1 MHLRSGLSALIV
13 LILALLLVQP
23 AVSAPGAVDFAPG
36 AHLRFEH
43 LTIDD
48 GLSQNAGLALL
59 QDRQGY
65 LWIGTQDGLNR
76 YDGYTLT
83 HFKNDPDNPQSI
95 SANSIIALYEDR
107 DGFLWVGTW
116 GGGLNRLDPVTGQF
130 TRYLPDPENSA
141 SLSHTIVTDI
151 YQDESGAFWVA
162 TLGGLERLDPETGV
176 FTHFRHD
183 PANSNTLSSDAI
195 SVIVPAPDGKL
206 WLGTGAF
213 GVPGA
218 GLNLF
223 DPATGAA
230 RRFEQTGEC
239 LASPNISDILP
250 DSQGNL
256 WIAFGGYAVTGGG
269 LDRYNPQT
277 GACAHFDN
285 ARTFDNQITDNNLTD
300 LAFDRDSGLWVTSW
314 SSGVWR
320 MSPGGQFSGIHH
332 NQSDP
337 ESLSNDNTFSV
348 LQDRS
353 GVIWI
358 GTLSAGINKLNLNT
372 LQFRTYRADASNPN
386 SLPSNHIGAFAE
398 TTDGK
403 IWVGTWESGLARF
416 DRATGVF
423 TQYQNDPENPNSLSS
438 DLVMSLYADSD
449 GTLWAGTLGGGLNH
463 FDPRTG
469 LFTRY
474 QNDPADSKSLLENQ
488 VTYITRD
495 PAGRLWVGNF
505 GGLSRLDP
513 GALGFVN
520 YPLPAPATTFRVIG
534 DELWVGTWGG
544 GVYRLDLSDPDSL
557 APAKAA
563 FSNLAH
569 DPATPNSLSQNGVW
583 AILQSPDGL
592 VWLATEGGLNR
603 YDPKTGE
610 FKAYTEKDGLRNA
623 TILGLL
629 QDKNGFLWLTTNNGL
644 AKFDPQAET
653 FHNYD
658 KSDGLQGNEFNS
670 NSYFQAR
677 NGDFYVGGVS
687 GFSIFDPLDLRQNE
701 LPPPVVITDFSI
713 FNTPQPFNPAETIR
727 LNYDQNFISFEF
739 AALDYHD
746 PRNNQYAY
754 KLEGFDEDWVQ
765 AGARNY
771 ASYTNLPG
779 GDYTFRVRAANSD
792 GVWNE
797 TGAALKLT
805 VTPPFWQTWPFLV
818 GLFLGMVSLVV
829 AGFQWRVRAVR
840 EQNARLQKMVD
851 EQKRVEAELRQSEAR
866 FRAMFENAAIGISLI
881 APDGRVLAVNPVLV
895 EMTGRSEAELIEI
908 GGQALT
914 YPEDRDIGRQ
924 EFHEVVSG
932 ARDSFQAEKRY
943 VHKDGHIQW
952 IRQSVSAVRGEQGQ
966 LLYMVVIAE
975 DIDERKRAVEELRES
990 EARFK
995 AMFENA
1001 AVGVSLMALDRRIV
1015 QINPKVTEIT
1025 GYSAEEIYAINPSD
1039 MVMEADRHLDG
1050 HLFQE
1055 LVAGQRDQYLTE
1067 KRYIRKDG
1075 AIFWGRVNFALVRGE
1090 AGKPLYIVGIIE
1102 DITEEMEAE
1111 RTLAESEARFRTLYD
1126 SAEMGIVLV
1135 DLGTDGNLPLD
1146 DARFNHL
1153 VANQRLNPAMQRM
1166 FGYTEDELQHIPV
1179 ADLIYPEDVGID
1191 RQEFRQLLAGEID
1204 SFRVEKR
1211 FVRKDGSVF
1220 WGRLTDSLAR
1230 AADGT
1235 PRMVVGIIED
1245 ITEEKRSAEKLAAQ
1259 EAEHRRLLEQ
1269 RIAERT
1275 EELNAVNERLREKTA
1290 QDAVTAERTRLA
1302 RDLHDAVTQTL
1313 FSTTL
1318 IADVLPDIWEM
1329 NPDEGKRRL
1338 EEVRQLTRGA
1348 LAEMRTL
1355 LVELRPNALVEVP
1368 LPTLLRQLTEAL
1380 IGRSRMNIQ
1389 LSAEGERK
1397 LPADVQVGLYRLAQE
1412 ALNNVVKHAKASQAV
1427 VTLRC
1432 NDESVRLTVAD
1443 NGVGFDPSTVTAD
1456 HLGLRIMRE
1465 RAEAIGAKLSVY
1477 SEPGEGTQISV
1488 IW

>member
-1 MHLRSGLSALIV
+1 MHLRPRFICFIVLVLALIF
-13 LILALLLVQP
+13 VQP
-23 AVSAPGAVDFAPG
+23 AVSAPGAVTFAPG

-76 YDGYTLT
+76 YDGYTLI
-83 HFKNDPDNPQSI
+83 HFKHDPDNPQTI

-107 DGFLWVGTW
+107 DSFLWVGTW
-116 GGGLNRLDPVTGQF
+116 GGGLNRFDPLSGQF
-130 TRYLPDPENSA
+130 TRYLPDPQNPA
-141 SLSHTIVTDI
+141 SLIHPIVTDI
-151 YQDESGAFWVA
+151 VQDESGVFWVA
-162 TLGGLERLDPETGV
+162 TLGGLERLDPVTGV
-176 FTHFRHD
+176 FTHFIHD
-183 PANSNTLSSDAI
+183 PTDSNTLSSNAI
-195 SVIVPAPDGKL
+195 SVIVPAADGKL

-230 RRFEQTGEC
+230 QRFEQTGEC

-256 WIAFGGYAVTGGG
+256 WIAFGGYAIPGGG
-269 LDRYNPQT
+269 LDRYHPLT
-277 GACAHFDN
+277 GACSHFDN
-285 ARTFDNQITDNNLTD
+285 TRTFDNQITDNNLTD
-300 LAFDRDSGLWVTSW
+300 LTFDRDGALWITSW

-320 MSPGGQFSGIHH
+320 MSPGGEFSGIHH
-332 NQSDP
+332 NPADP
-337 ESLSNDNTFSV
+337 ESLSNDNTFSI

-353 GVIWI
+353 GVIWV
-358 GTLSAGINKLNLNT
+358 GTLSAGINKLNLDT
-372 LQFRTYRADASNPN
+372 LQFRTYRTNASNPN

-416 DRATGVF
+416 DPASGTF
-423 TQYQNDPENPNSLSS
+423 TQYKNDPENSQSLSG

-463 FDPRTG
+463 LDPRTG
-469 LFTRY
+469 QFTRY
-474 QNDPADSKSLLENQ
+474 QNDPSSPASLLENQ
-488 VTYITRD
+488 VTYLTRD
-495 PAGRLWVGNF
+495 TAGRLWVGNF
-505 GGLSRLDP
+505 SGLSRLDP
-513 GALGFVN
+513 GAVDFVN
-520 YPLPAPATTFRVIG
+520 YPMPAPATTFRIIG
-534 DELWVGTWGG
+534 DELWIGTWGG
-544 GVYRLDLSDPDSL
+544 GVYRLDLSDPASL
-557 APAKAA
+557 DPAKAT
-563 FSNLAH
+563 FSTLAH
-569 DPATPNSLSQNGVW
+569 DPANANSLSQDGVW
-583 AILQSPDGL
+583 AILHDPNGL

-603 YDPKTGE
+603 YDPQTGQ
-610 FKAYTEKDGLRNA
+610 FKAYTEKDGLRNT

-629 QDKNGFLWLTTNNGL
+629 QDKNGFLWLTTNNGM
-644 AKFDPQAET
+644 AKFDPQSET
-653 FHNYD
+653 FQIYD

-670 NSYFQAR
+670 NAYFQAS

-687 GFSIFDPLDLRQNE
+687 GFSIFDPLSLRQNE
-701 LPPPVVITDFSI
+701 LPPPVAITRFSV

-739 AALDYHD
+739 AALDFHD

-754 KLEGFDEDWVQ
+754 MLEGFDENWVQ
-765 AGARNY
+765 AGTRNY

-779 GDYTFRVRAANSD
+779 GEYTFHVRAANSD
-792 GVWNE
+792 SIWNE

-805 VTPPFWQTWPFLV
+805 VTPPFWQTWPFQL
-818 GLFLGMVSLVV
+818 GLFLGVVSLVAV
-829 AGFQWRVRAVR
+829 GFQWRVRAVR
-840 EQNARLQKMVD
+840 EQNAQLQKMVS
-851 EQKRVEAELRQSEAR
+851 EQQRVES
-866 FRAMFENAAIGISLI
+866 
-881 APDGRVLAVNPVLV
+881 
-895 EMTGRSEAELIEI
+895 
-908 GGQALT
+908 
-914 YPEDRDIGRQ
+914 
-924 EFHEVVSG
+924 
-932 ARDSFQAEKRY
+932 
-943 VHKDGHIQW
+943 
-952 IRQSVSAVRGEQGQ
+952 
-966 LLYMVVIAE
+966 
-975 DIDERKRAVEELRES
+975 ELRES
-990 EARFK
+990 EARFRT
-995 AMFENA
+995 MFETSA
-1001 AVGVSLMALDRRIV
+1001 IGIGLMGLDRKVISA
-1015 QINPKVTEIT
+1015 NPALCQMY
-1025 GYSAEEIYAINPSD
+1025 GYSADELIGQTNLLVVHPDDYPQA
-1039 MVMEADRHLDG
+1039 AQHLK
-1050 HLFQE
+1050 E
-1055 LVAGQRDQYLTE
+1055 LVEGKCDQFSAERRYL
-1067 KRYIRKDG
+1067 RKNKEM
-1075 AIFWGRVNFALVRGE
+1075 FWARVSMSMVQDDQ
-1090 AGKPLYIVGIIE
+1090 GKPLYIVGMVA
-1102 DITEEMEAE
+1102 DINDEKIA
-1111 RTLAESEARFRTLYD
+1111 LANLQESEARFRTLYD
-1126 SAEMGIVLV
+1126 AAEMGIVLV
-1135 DLGTDGNLPLD
+1135 DLGSDGNLPLD

-1153 VANQRLNPAMQRM
+1153 VASQRINPAMQRM
-1166 FGYTEDELQHIPV
+1166 FGYTAEELQHISV
-1179 ADLIYPEDVGID
+1179 ASLIYPEDVGID
-1191 RQEFRQLLAGEID
+1191 RLEFRQLLTGAID
-1204 SFRVEKR
+1204 SFRTEKR

-1235 PRMVVGIIED
+1235 PRMVIGIIED
-1245 ITEEKRSAEKLAAQ
+1245 ITDEKHAAERLAAQ
-1259 EAEHRRLLEQ
+1259 EAEYRQMLEQ

-1275 EELNAVNERLREKTA
+1275 EELNLANERLRNKAA

-1329 NPDEGKRRL
+1329 NPDEGKHRL

-1389 LSAEGERK
+1389 LSTEGERK
-1397 LPADVQVGLYRLAQE
+1397 LPPDVQVGLYRLAQE

-1432 NDESVRLTVAD
+1432 SNESLRLTVAD

-1456 HLGLRIMRE
+1456 HLGLKIMRE

>member
-1 MHLRSGLSALIV
+1 MRRVS
-13 LILALLLVQP
+13 LLLPIILLFTLLQP
-23 AVSAPGAVDFAPG
+23 AAARESDAVFAPG

-59 QDRQGY
+59 QNRQGY

-76 YDGYTLT
+76 YDGYTIT
-83 HFKNDPDNPQSI
+83 QFKHDPDNPQTI
-95 SANSIIALYEDR
+95 SANSIIALYEGG

-116 GGGLNRLDPVTGQF
+116 GGGLNRLDPVSGQF
-130 TRYLPDPENSA
+130 TRYVPDPQNPA
-141 SLSHTIVTDI
+141 SLGHPIVTDI
-151 YQDESGAFWVA
+151 FQAADGAFWVA
-162 TLGGLERLDPETGV
+162 TLGGLENFDPATGT
-176 FTHFRHD
+176 FTHFRHA
-183 PANSNTLSSDAI
+183 PENPSTLSSDAI
-195 SVIVPAPDGKL
+195 SVIVPAADGKL
-206 WLGTGAF
+206 WIGTGAF
-213 GVPGA
+213 GAPGA

-223 DPATGAA
+223 DPASGTAQ
-230 RRFEQTGEC
+230 RFEQTGEC

-256 WIAFGGYAVTGGG
+256 WISYGGYAVPGGG

-300 LAFDRDSGLWVTSW
+300 LAFDRDGALWVTSW

-332 NQSDP
+332 NPADP

-348 LQDRS
+348 IQDRS
-353 GVIWI
+353 GILWI
-358 GTLSAGINKLNLNT
+358 GTLSAGINKLSLDT
-372 LQFRTYRADASNPN
+372 LQFRTYRADASNPA
-386 SLPSNHIGAFAE
+386 SLPSNHIGAFAQ
-398 TTDGK
+398 TSDGAL
-403 IWVGTWESGLARF
+403 WVGTWESGLARF
-416 DRATGVF
+416 DPASGAF
-423 TQYQNDPENPNSLSS
+423 TQFQNDPDNPRSLSS

-463 FDPRTG
+463 LNPRTQE
-469 LFTRY
+469 FTRY
-474 QNDPADSKSLLENQ
+474 QNDPADPASLLENQ
-488 VTYITRD
+488 VTFISRD

-505 GGLSRLDP
+505 AGLSRLDP
-513 GALGFVN
+513 GAQGFAN
-520 YPLPAPATTFRVIG
+520 YPMPAPATTFKVIG
-534 DELWVGTWGG
+534 DELWIGTWGG
-544 GVYRLDLSDPDSL
+544 GVYRLDLSDP
-557 APAKAA
+557 AKAA
-563 FSNLAH
+563 FSTLTH
-569 DPATPNSLSQNGVW
+569 DPANPNSLSQDSVW

-603 YDPKTGE
+603 YDPQSGQ
-610 FKAYTEKDGLRNA
+610 FKSYTEKDGLRNA

-653 FHNYD
+653 FQMYG

-670 NSYFQAR
+670 NAYFQSR
-677 NGDFYVGGVS
+677 SGDFYVGGVS
-687 GFSIFDPLDLRQNE
+687 GFSVFDPLNLRQNE
-701 LPPPVVITDFSI
+701 LPPPVVITDFSV
-713 FNTPQPFNPAETIR
+713 FNTSQPFNPAETVR

-754 KLEGFDEDWVQ
+754 KLEGFDADWVQ
-765 AGARNY
+765 SGSRNY
-771 ASYTNLPG
+771 VSYTNLPG
-779 GDYTFRVRAANSD
+779 GDYTFRVQAANSD

-805 VTPPFWQTWPFLV
+805 VTPPFWQTWPFQA
-818 GLFLGMVSLVV
+818 GLFLGVVLLVM

-840 EQNARLQKMVD
+840 EQNARLQQMVD
-851 EQKRVEAELRQSEAR
+851 DQKRVESDLRQ
-866 FRAMFENAAIGISLI
+866 
-881 APDGRVLAVNPVLV
+881 
-895 EMTGRSEAELIEI
+895 
-908 GGQALT
+908 
-914 YPEDRDIGRQ
+914 
-924 EFHEVVSG
+924 
-932 ARDSFQAEKRY
+932 
-943 VHKDGHIQW
+943 
-952 IRQSVSAVRGEQGQ
+952 
-966 LLYMVVIAE
+966 
-975 DIDERKRAVEELRES
+975 S

-995 AMFENA
+995 AMFENT
-1001 AVGVSLMALDRRIV
+1001 AVGVALMSLDRRIV
-1015 QINPKVTEIT
+1015 QINPTVTEIT
-1025 GYSAEEIYAINPSD
+1025 GYSAEEMAAIHPTD
-1039 MVMEADRHLDG
+1039 LVVEEDRAVDRE
-1050 HLFQE
+1050 LFLE
-1055 LVAGQRDQYLTE
+1055 LVDGKRDQYLTE

-1075 AIFWGRVNFALVRGE
+1075 SIFWGRINFALVRDE
-1090 AGKPLYIVGIIE
+1090 NRRPLYIVGIIE
-1102 DITEEMEAE
+1102 DISEEKEAI
-1111 RTLAESEARFRTLYD
+1111 RTLAESEARFRALYD
-1126 SAEMGIVLV
+1126 SAEMGIVIV
-1135 DLGTDGNLPLD
+1135 DLGQDGNLPLD
-1146 DARFNHL
+1146 DARFNQL

-1166 FGYTEDELQHIPV
+1166 FGYTADELQHISI

-1191 RQEFRQLLAGEID
+1191 RHQFRQLLTGEID

-1230 AADGT
+1230 AADSA
-1235 PRMVVGIIED
+1235 PRMVIGIIED
-1245 ITEEKRSAEKLAAQ
+1245 ITEEREAVRTLAESEARFRAMFENSAVGMGVMSLDRVVLDSNPAMCSMLGYSREELVGQSPSMVTYPEDFPASTEHYRQLLSGEISHYVTERRYVRKSGEVFWTRISMSLVRNPQGKPLYLVGLINDIDAEKRAAERLAAQ
-1259 EAEHRRLLEQ
+1259 EAAHLRQLEQ

-1275 EELNAVNERLREKTA
+1275 EELNLANERLREKAA
-1290 QDAVTAERTRLA
+1290 QDAVSAERTRLA

-1318 IADVLPDIWEM
+1318 IADVLPDIWAL
-1329 NPDEGKRRL
+1329 NPDEGRRRL

-1412 ALNNVVKHAKASQAV
+1412 ALNNVVKHARASQAV
-1427 VTLRC
+1427 VTLRLG
-1432 NDESVRLTVAD
+1432 ETVRLTVAD

-1456 HLGLRIMRE
+1456 HLGLKIMRE
-1465 RAEAIGAKLSVY
+1465 RAEAIGAKLTIY
-1477 SEPGEGTQISV
+1477 SEPGEGTQVSV
-1488 IW
+1488 TWETGKQGRT